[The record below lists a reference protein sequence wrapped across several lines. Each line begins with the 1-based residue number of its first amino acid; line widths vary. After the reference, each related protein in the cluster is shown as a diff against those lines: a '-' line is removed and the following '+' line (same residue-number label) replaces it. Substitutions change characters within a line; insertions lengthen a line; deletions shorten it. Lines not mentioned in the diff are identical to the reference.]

1 ATKAL
6 NAAAQKALA
15 GEIEGR
21 AARVHEA
28 VDEAFVLAND
38 GVIRW
43 LGEPIGKI
51 TPGEKLLEP
60 RAQVLADE
68 QLTGGS
74 LELVQK
80 RLDLWLGQHVKRLLG
95 PLFDLEK
102 GEGLEGIARGVA
114 FQIAEALGVLDR
126 TQVAEDV
133 KGLSQEARA
142 ALRKLGVRFGAYHLY
157 LPALMK
163 PAPRSLAAQLWGL
176 KHDHAEAGKALE
188 DVPHLAASGRTSF
201 PADKEVPK
209 SFYRVAGFKICGER
223 TVRVDILER
232 LADLIRPA
240 VAYRPGLTA
249 GEPPPGTADRDG
261 FVVTVGMTSLVGC
274 SGESFASI
282 LRALGYVSEQ
292 RKGPA
297 ITVPLIARAP
307 TEPVQPSANEE
318 ASSESSE
325 KTA

>member
-1 ATKAL
+1 
-6 NAAAQKALA
+6 
-15 GEIEGR
+15 
-21 AARVHEA
+21 
-28 VDEAFVLAND
+28 
-38 GVIRW
+38 
-43 LGEPIGKI
+43 
-51 TPGEKLLEP
+51 
-60 RAQVLADE
+60 
-68 QLTGGS
+68 
-74 LELVQK
+74 
-80 RLDLWLGQHVKRLLG
+80 
-95 PLFDLEK
+95 
-102 GEGLEGIARGVA
+102 
-114 FQIAEALGVLDR
+114 
-126 TQVAEDV
+126 
-133 KGLSQEARA
+133 
-142 ALRKLGVRFGAYHLY
+142 
-157 LPALMK
+157 
-163 PAPRSLAAQLWGL
+163 
-176 KHDHAEAGKALE
+176 E

-201 PADKEVPK
+201 PADKDVPK

-307 TEPVQPSANEE
+307 TEPVQPSANDV

-325 KTA
+325 KTADAAEETSIALAAVAGESETAAVKTGVDAQPQETAAEAVEPEQVASTEET